1 MFAKMLRRE
10 LDRSFDSNMV
20 LAQLAWFLRRT
31 RLSLLLYGR
40 TERDLSET
48 SHAAIAA
55 SVRKFLEGVLSDR
68 IYDEI
73 SAAAAQ
79 IPRPGKGGG
88 PIVVTVVSTRFLDVF
103 RIWLRQVQR
112 NTPWHGLV
120 IALDAETAAAV
131 RASSGCSVLDVSAWF
146 RFDEHGRLDRFN
158 GNTLWILR
166 VLTLRALVNQGWDVI
181 SLDIDAIVVGDLEAM
196 LKSLPG
202 SDVVAQMD
210 YSIPMDV
217 ARRFGFILCCGFMVI
232 RSNER
237 TIRFLDQYCART
249 ALEMDDQ
256 LALNHLLADAGL
268 SNRVQTEALLSFQ
281 SSGLSWLCPAASLVS
296 RDIGYGSVVRHF
308 PLMDRSASVV
318 MQSLGLPEQSAEYTQ
333 EAAAGSDSLRGS

>member
-1 MFAKMLRRE
+1 M
-10 LDRSFDSNMV
+10 
-20 LAQLAWFLRRT
+20 
-31 RLSLLLYGR
+31 
-40 TERDLSET
+40 
-48 SHAAIAA
+48 
-55 SVRKFLEGVLSDR
+55 
-68 IYDEI
+68 
-73 SAAAAQ
+73 
-79 IPRPGKGGG
+79 
-88 PIVVTVVSTRFLDVF
+88 
-103 RIWLRQVQR
+103 QR